1 MANNAVM
8 SRLWNLWTGFVAL
21 WVTDIEKEHPEIAY
35 QNSIASM
42 TEKYTKLKQASGRI
56 IARRLEVE
64 DRLAAARAELDKVTA
79 QLNAALATNQDDL
92 ALVLIQKKNALD
104 EDVKGLEAD
113 YAEADK
119 DAEEAKGQ
127 LLEIKGEIDRLK
139 AEKDRMIAKFQ
150 SAEARLK
157 IQESLDGLSIDAEVK
172 ALSGVREHIKG
183 RIAEAK
189 LGAELRSS
197 DLDVRLQSLTRS
209 SASVTAR
216 AQLEQMKAARAA
228 QAAGGPSGSS
238 GSGKSL

>member
-1 MANNAVM
+1 MANNAIM

-56 IARRLEVE
+56 IARRLEIEGRVE
-64 DRLAAARAELDKVTA
+64 TARAELAKVTA
-79 QLNAALATNQDDL
+79 QLNAALATSQDDL

-104 EDVKGLEAD
+104 EDLKALEAD
-113 YAEADK
+113 FVEADK
-119 DAEEAKGQ
+119 DAEEAKSQ

-139 AEKDRMIAKFQ
+139 SEKDRMIAKFQ

-183 RIAEAK
+183 RVAEAK
-189 LGAELRSS
+189 LGAELRQS
-197 DLDVRLQSLTRS
+197 DLDVRLSTLTRS
-209 SASVTAR
+209 AGSVTAR
-216 AQLEQMKAARAA
+216 AQLEEMKKARAG
-228 QAAGGPSGSS
+228 QAAGTAAG
-238 GSGKSL
+238 GKSL